1 MIYVSD
7 LNERM
12 KLLERKLDFFITAF
26 NLSDGDRIAD
36 LNERVRE
43 AMQHI
48 ANELEVSLYSL
59 YDDKE
64 RKR

>member
-1 MIYVSD
+1 MSI
-7 LNERM
+7 EEGM
-12 KLLERKLDFFITAF
+12 KLLERKLDFVITAF
-26 NLSDGDRIAD
+26 KLSDGDRIAD

>member
-1 MIYVSD
+1 MS
-7 LNERM
+7 LEERM

>member
-1 MIYVSD
+1 MSIE
-7 LNERM
+7 ERM

>member
-1 MIYVSD
+1 MSIE
-7 LNERM
+7 ERM

-64 RKR
+64 RTR